1 MSYSSKTVSYN
12 KATIDGRTYNNT
24 LLADITD
31 DDFDDRIDEFQ
42 GQTKNEYVYRI
53 LLHYF
58 TNVGKINFPLKID
71 NKIRCHLETE
81 MKKLLESKK
90 KITPTGAPD
99 AKIIFNKAPFIQYK
113 QFLLDKNF
121 RQYIKTTVIL
131 KKILRMGVQKSPLQ
145 KTMKFL

>member
-42 GQTKNEYVYRI
+42 GQIKNECVYRI

-90 KITPTGAPD
+90 KVTPTGAPD
-99 AKIIFNKAPFIQYK
+99 AKIIFNKAPFIQYE

-121 RQYIKTTVIL
+121 GQYIETTVIL